1 MKLNTKKIVAFIT
14 GIILFTI
21 CLQVYWNYKN
31 YQSNEVRLKN
41 EIQIAF
47 DKSLELYFDEASKDK
62 FITVFSSDSTIQIE
76 DFMNK
81 IKTDSIFGKKLK
93 REKKTPK
100 ANNHFTHLSF
110 NYNDIKDKKT
120 RKASVV
126 SPKIDT
132 LVLSK
137 KTSPKYNL
145 DSFRINTPNIK
156 LSAIKIERDSS
167 KNYSFTKNA
176 KAIKQ
181 SDSLIVSDKFIIA
194 KKDKKDNIIVL
205 KGKKAM
211 DSIQKNKKY
220 RNKISM
226 TFVNDTIKYKTLDSI
241 FQSDL
246 KRKSIVLTYEFSHF
260 KNDALFFTYL
270 KSKNKLPFQIKPNS
284 TYFKPKETVY
294 LNYNYSKS
302 IIINRMGVE
311 LILSLLFSLAVVSCL
326 FFLLII
332 IKKQKKIDEIKNDF
346 INNIT
351 HEFKTPI
358 TTIGSALEGMS
369 NFNPDNDLVKNKKY
383 IDISFIQLQ
392 KLEKMVEKILET
404 AILNV
409 KEIKLNKEQIN
420 MVSFIKSIT
429 EKHLMTSN
437 KSISFHFQDNVML
450 YNADPF
456 YLENAIS
463 NLIDN
468 AIKYGGDIIDISC
481 FNSEKLL
488 IIEIKDNG
496 NTITKADENQI
507 FEKFYR
513 IPKGNLHDVKGYG
526 IGLYYTKTI
535 LEMHKGK
542 IDLIRTNETNFRI
555 ALPNE

>member
-1 MKLNTKKIVAFIT
+1 MKLNTKKIFAFIT

-81 IKTDSIFGKKLK
+81 IKTDTIFGEKIK

-100 ANNHFTHLSF
+100 SSTHFTNF
-110 NYNDIKDKKT
+110 TVNFNDIKDNNTKKAT
-120 RKASVV
+120 VV

-132 LVLSK
+132 IVLSK

-145 DSFRINTPNIK
+145 DSFSINTPSIK
-156 LSAIKIERDSS
+156 LSAVQIERDSS

-383 IDISFIQLQ
+383 IDISFMQLQ

-437 KSISFHFQDNVML
+437 KSISFHFQDNIML
-450 YNADPF
+450 YNAEPF

-496 NTITKADENQI
+496 NSITKADENQI

>member
-132 LVLSK
+132 IVLSK

-145 DSFRINTPNIK
+145 DSFRINTPSIK

-181 SDSLIVSDKFIIA
+181 FDSLNVSDKFIIA

-211 DSIQKNKKY
+211 DSIHKNKKY

-226 TFVNDTIKYKTLDSI
+226 TFVNDTIKYKILDSI

-437 KSISFHFQDNVML
+437 KSISYHFQDNIIL

-496 NTITKADENQI
+496 
-507 FEKFYR
+507 
-513 IPKGNLHDVKGYG
+513 
-526 IGLYYTKTI
+526 
-535 LEMHKGK
+535 
-542 IDLIRTNETNFRI
+542 
-555 ALPNE
+555 

>member
-1 MKLNTKKIVAFIT
+1 MNLV
-14 GIILFTI
+14 IL
-21 CLQVYWNYKN
+21 
-31 YQSNEVRLKN
+31 
-41 EIQIAF
+41 
-47 DKSLELYFDEASKDK
+47 
-62 FITVFSSDSTIQIE
+62 
-76 DFMNK
+76 
-81 IKTDSIFGKKLK
+81 KT
-93 REKKTPK
+93 T
-100 ANNHFTHLSF
+100 
-110 NYNDIKDKKT
+110 
-120 RKASVV
+120 
-126 SPKIDT
+126 
-132 LVLSK
+132 
-137 KTSPKYNL
+137 
-145 DSFRINTPNIK
+145 
-156 LSAIKIERDSS
+156 
-167 KNYSFTKNA
+167 
-176 KAIKQ
+176 
-181 SDSLIVSDKFIIA
+181 
-194 KKDKKDNIIVL
+194 
-205 KGKKAM
+205 
-211 DSIQKNKKY
+211 
-220 RNKISM
+220 
-226 TFVNDTIKYKTLDSI
+226 
-241 FQSDL
+241 
-246 KRKSIVLTYEFSHF
+246 
-260 KNDALFFTYL
+260 LFFYLL

-496 NTITKADENQI
+496 NSITKADENQI

>member
-1 MKLNTKKIVAFIT
+1 
-14 GIILFTI
+14 
-21 CLQVYWNYKN
+21 
-31 YQSNEVRLKN
+31 
-41 EIQIAF
+41 
-47 DKSLELYFDEASKDK
+47 
-62 FITVFSSDSTIQIE
+62 
-76 DFMNK
+76 
-81 IKTDSIFGKKLK
+81 
-93 REKKTPK
+93 
-100 ANNHFTHLSF
+100 
-110 NYNDIKDKKT
+110 
-120 RKASVV
+120 
-126 SPKIDT
+126 
-132 LVLSK
+132 
-137 KTSPKYNL
+137 
-145 DSFRINTPNIK
+145 
-156 LSAIKIERDSS
+156 
-167 KNYSFTKNA
+167 
-176 KAIKQ
+176 
-181 SDSLIVSDKFIIA
+181 
-194 KKDKKDNIIVL
+194 
-205 KGKKAM
+205 
-211 DSIQKNKKY
+211 
-220 RNKISM
+220 
-226 TFVNDTIKYKTLDSI
+226 
-241 FQSDL
+241 
-246 KRKSIVLTYEFSHF
+246 
-260 KNDALFFTYL
+260 
-270 KSKNKLPFQIKPNS
+270 
-284 TYFKPKETVY
+284 
-294 LNYNYSKS
+294 
-302 IIINRMGVE
+302 MGVE

-326 FFLLII
+326 FFLLLI

-369 NFNPDNDLVKNKKY
+369 NFNPNNDLVKNKKY
-383 IDISFIQLQ
+383 IDISFQQLQ

-420 MVSFIKSIT
+420 VVSFINSII
-429 EKHLMTSN
+429 EKHLMTFD
-437 KSISFHFQDNVML
+437 KSISFHFQDNSIF

-468 AIKYGGDIIDISC
+468 AIKYGGDTIDISC

-496 NTITKADENQI
+496 NSITKADENQI

-555 ALPNE
+555 TLPNE

>member
-1 MKLNTKKIVAFIT
+1 MKLNTKKIFAFIT

-47 DKSLELYFDEASKDK
+47 DNSLELYFDEASKDK

-81 IKTDSIFGKKLK
+81 IKTDSTFGKKLK

-100 ANNHFTHLSF
+100 ANDQYTHLSF
-110 NYNDIKDKKT
+110 NFNDIKDKSTTKGT
-120 RKASVV
+120 VV
-126 SPKIDT
+126 SPELDT
-132 LVLSK
+132 IVLSK

-145 DSFRINTPNIK
+145 DSFKINTPNLK
-156 LSAIKIERDSS
+156 LSAIKIERDSP
-167 KNYSFTKNA
+167 KNYSFTKKA

-181 SDSLIVSDKFIIA
+181 SDSPFVSDKKY
-194 KKDKKDNIIVL
+194 KKDKKVNIIVL

-211 DSIQKNKKY
+211 DSIHKNKKY

-226 TFVNDTIKYKTLDSI
+226 SFVNDTIKYNILDSI

-246 KRKSIVLTYEFSHF
+246 KRKSIVLTYEFNHF
-260 KNDALFFTYL
+260 KDDTLFFTYL

-284 TYFKPKETVY
+284 TYLKPKETIC
-294 LNYNYSKS
+294 LNYNYSKN
-302 IIINRMGVE
+302 IIIQRMGVE

-326 FFLLII
+326 FFLLLI

-369 NFNPDNDLVKNKKY
+369 NFNPNNDLVKNKKY
-383 IDISFIQLQ
+383 IDISFQQLQ

-420 MVSFIKSIT
+420 MVSFINSII
-429 EKHLMTSN
+429 EKHLMTFD
-437 KSISFHFQDNVML
+437 KSISFHFQDNSIF

-468 AIKYGGDIIDISC
+468 AIKYGGDTIDISC

-496 NTITKADENQI
+496 NSITKADENQI

-555 ALPNE
+555 TLPNE

>member
-1 MKLNTKKIVAFIT
+1 
-14 GIILFTI
+14 
-21 CLQVYWNYKN
+21 
-31 YQSNEVRLKN
+31 
-41 EIQIAF
+41 
-47 DKSLELYFDEASKDK
+47 
-62 FITVFSSDSTIQIE
+62 
-76 DFMNK
+76 
-81 IKTDSIFGKKLK
+81 
-93 REKKTPK
+93 
-100 ANNHFTHLSF
+100 
-110 NYNDIKDKKT
+110 
-120 RKASVV
+120 
-126 SPKIDT
+126 
-132 LVLSK
+132 
-137 KTSPKYNL
+137 
-145 DSFRINTPNIK
+145 
-156 LSAIKIERDSS
+156 
-167 KNYSFTKNA
+167 
-176 KAIKQ
+176 
-181 SDSLIVSDKFIIA
+181 
-194 KKDKKDNIIVL
+194 
-205 KGKKAM
+205 
-211 DSIQKNKKY
+211 
-220 RNKISM
+220 
-226 TFVNDTIKYKTLDSI
+226 
-241 FQSDL
+241 
-246 KRKSIVLTYEFSHF
+246 
-260 KNDALFFTYL
+260 
-270 KSKNKLPFQIKPNS
+270 
-284 TYFKPKETVY
+284 
-294 LNYNYSKS
+294 
-302 IIINRMGVE
+302 MGVE

-437 KSISFHFQDNVML
+437 KSISFHFQDNVMF

-468 AIKYGGDIIDISC
+468 AIKYGGDIIDVSC

-526 IGLYYTKTI
+526 IGLYYTRTI